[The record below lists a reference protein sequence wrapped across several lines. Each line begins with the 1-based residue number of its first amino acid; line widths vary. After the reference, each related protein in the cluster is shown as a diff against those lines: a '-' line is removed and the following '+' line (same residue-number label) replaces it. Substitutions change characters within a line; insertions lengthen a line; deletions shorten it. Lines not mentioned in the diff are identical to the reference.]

1 MFSEQFFSQCIR
13 MEQSMEQLNCHLEKY
28 RIQPEVEYLIIIQD
42 NKSELEIEHL
52 NSIQQKLEKE
62 WKTYLL
68 I

>member
-1 MFSEQFFSQCIR
+1 MFSEQFFSQYIR
-13 MEQSMEQLNCHLEKY
+13 MELSFREIWNSTRM
-28 RIQPEVEYLIIIQD
+28 EYLIIIQD